1 LSNRHIP
8 VGKVV
13 GTHGIAGWLKLK
25 SFNPN
30 STALLSTREISLAHG
45 THSESYTL
53 DQAKPHKRIVL
64 LKLKGV
70 DRIEAAEQLV
80 GHELSVPEDAL
91 RPLGDDEYYYLDV
104 IGFDVYDTK
113 TNYLGKVT
121 RVWLKEG
128 GDLYVVGGTKKQHL
142 IPATKEIVEEVDLSN
157 QRIIVDL
164 PDGLLD
170 L

>member
-1 LSNRHIP
+1 LSNRYIP

-13 GTHGIAGWLKLK
+13 GTHGIAGWLKVK

-30 STALLSTREISLAHG
+30 SRALLSARTISLTHG

-64 LKLKGV
+64 LKLKGF
-70 DRIEAAEQLV
+70 DRIEVAEQLV
-80 GHELSVPEDAL
+80 GHECSVPEDAL
-91 RPLGDDEYYYLDV
+91 KPLGDDEYYCHDV
-104 IGFDVYDTK
+104 IGFDVFDTK
-113 TNYLGKVT
+113 ANYLGKVA
-121 RVWLKEG
+121 RIWLKEG
-128 GDLYVVGGTKKQHL
+128 GDLFVVGGTKKEHL
-142 IPATKEIVEEVDLSN
+142 IPSTKEIIEEVDLSN
-157 QRIIVDL
+157 QRIIVDI

>member
-1 LSNRHIP
+1 MSNRYIP
-8 VGKVV
+8 VGEIV
-13 GTHGIAGWLKLK
+13 GTHGIAGWLKVK
-25 SFNPN
+25 SFNSN
-30 STALLSTREISLAHG
+30 STALLSIREISLTDG
-45 THSESYTL
+45 THSETYTL
-53 DQAKPHKRIVL
+53 GQAKPHKRIVL

-80 GHELSVPEDAL
+80 GHECSVPEDAL
-91 RPLGDDEYYYLDV
+91 RPLGDDEYYYHDV
-104 IGFDVYDTK
+104 IGFDVFDTE
-113 TNYLGKVT
+113 TNYLGKVA

-128 GDLYVVGGTKKQHL
+128 GDLYVVDGTKKEYL
-142 IPATKEIVEEVDLSN
+142 IPSTKEIIEEVDLSN